1 MPTCS
6 AGHDS
11 ASTDFCDVCGMRLG
25 VPVPGVPGPG
35 VPGPGVPGPGVPGP
49 GVPGPGPGQPGQTGS
64 ASGVAGAMPLQPGFD
79 PGQQGPAATP
89 GELCP
94 QCGAGRTGQFCEACG
109 YSFAA
114 GAVRVTTAPSYI
126 PAPPAPASAAAGPIP
141 AAPGTT
147 PPGRAGAPP
156 AAPGH
161 AGAAPAP
168 TGPSTGAPAGTGGAS
183 VRPDSAFAGHDPG
196 SAAGTAAWTAV
207 VTADRAYFDS
217 VIAASGPEAAGLE
230 FPAYCPERRFRL
242 QGTEIRIGRRSVSR
256 GLEPEIDLTGPPAD
270 PGVSHLHA
278 VLIAESDGGWTVF
291 DPGSSNGT
299 QVNGREIPP
308 GSRVRL
314 HNGDRVCVG
323 AWTVLTLQAT

>member
-25 VPVPGVPGPG
+25 VPGPN
-35 VPGPGVPGPGVPGP
+35 PAS
-49 GVPGPGPGQPGQTGS
+49 PGQPGS
-64 ASGVAGAMPLQPGFD
+64 ASSLAGATPPQPGF
-79 PGQQGPAATP
+79 GPSSPA
-89 GELCP
+89 EQCP
-94 QCGAGRTGQFCEACG
+94 RCGAGRTGQFCEACG
-109 YSFAA
+109 YSFAS
-114 GAVRVTTAPSYI
+114 GAVRVTTAPSYV
-126 PAPPAPASAAAGPIP
+126 PTPPGPPTAPSTLAAGQAAAGW
-141 AAPGTT
+141 
-147 PPGRAGAPP
+147 
-156 AAPGH
+156 
-161 AGAAPAP
+161 
-168 TGPSTGAPAGTGGAS
+168 S
-183 VRPDSAFAGHDPG
+183 
-196 SAAGTAAWTAV
+196 AV

-242 QGTEIRIGRRSVSR
+242 QAPQMRIGRRSVSR

-278 VLIAESDGGWTVF
+278 VLIAENDGWTVF

-299 QVNGREIPP
+299 QVNGIEIAT

-314 HNGDRVCVG
+314 RDGDRVCVG
-323 AWTVLTLQAT
+323 AWTVLTIRGA